1 LNIENIYHENAI
13 YVTRL
18 ELGAW
23 ATNCYVVLDADT
35 GKSVLIDVPPGA
47 RTLVKTLRGTELQYV
62 LLTHNHI
69 DHIAGLKAFR
79 DRLYAPLAVYPR
91 DNTGWLPFPPEILLY
106 DGQVIRAGKI
116 RIKAV
121 HIPGHT
127 PGSTG
132 FLIGDC
138 LLGGDTLFPG
148 GPGRTFTA
156 PAFRRIVKSITR
168 KLFKLPDDTRVFPG
182 HGPSTTIGE
191 AKKEFAAFASREH
204 DPKLHGDVVWLI
216 T

>member
-1 LNIENIYHENAI
+1 MEIETIYHENNI
-13 YVTRL
+13 YVARL

-23 ATNCYVVLDADT
+23 VTNCFIVLDSNT
-35 GKSVLIDVPPGA
+35 GNSVLIDVPPGA
-47 RTLVKTLRGTELQYV
+47 RTLIKNLRGTDLQIV

-69 DHIAGLKAFR
+69 DHIAGLQAFR
-79 DRLYAPLAVYPR
+79 DRMKAPLAIYPT
-91 DNTGWLPFPPEILLY
+91 DNKKWLPFPPEILLH
-106 DGQVIRAGKI
+106 DGQVIKTGKI
-116 RIKAV
+116 RIKAI

-148 GPGRTFTA
+148 GPGRTISA

-182 HGPSTTIGE
+182 HGPSTTIGK
-191 AKKEFAAFASREH
+191 AKEEFAIFASREH
-204 DPKLHGDVVWLI
+204 DPKLYGDVVWLMS
-216 T
+216 